1 MWAQTREPLI
11 YLKLNP
17 WEWKRAPGHRM
28 QKDERLKVTE
38 TAMFTE
44 VRGDAEMSRPLK
56 VRVPSSC

>member
-1 MWAQTREPLI
+1 MG
-11 YLKLNP
+11 LNP